1 MAGLLESIGVARILE
16 VGERERGSKR
26 GAAIAIETTHWRA
39 VHRGA
44 AGDGGDDAG
53 LCQETGMYEE
63 TYQGSP
69 EGHALSLR

>member
-1 MAGLLESIGVARILE
+1 
-16 VGERERGSKR
+16 
-26 GAAIAIETTHWRA
+26 
-39 VHRGA
+39 
-44 AGDGGDDAG
+44 